1 MSTRTPFKWSNANFA
16 YNTNPFGTKQSTNPF
31 IWSDVALVEEVVAA
45 LLGGG
50 AEQVSGIFT
59 DKKKKKRFITLICKA
74 EGKTSKETKEVID
87 RKITIKDIKLVA
99 KDILNIDLK
108 INFE

>member
-31 IWSDVALVEEVVAA
+31 IWSDVALVQEVVAA
-45 LLGGG
+45 LQGG
-50 AEQVSGIFT
+50 ADQLTGIFK

-74 EGKTSKETKEVID
+74 EGKTFKETKEVMD
-87 RKITIKDIKLVA
+87 RKITAKDIKLVA